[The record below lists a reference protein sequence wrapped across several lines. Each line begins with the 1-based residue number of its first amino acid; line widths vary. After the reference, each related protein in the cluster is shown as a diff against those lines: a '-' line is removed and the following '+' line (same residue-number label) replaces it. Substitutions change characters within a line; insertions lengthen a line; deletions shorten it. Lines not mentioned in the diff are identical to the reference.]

1 MSKLLKFSPLLLA
14 LVALFALNAQTVAD
28 QPANDEAPPIT
39 LAEVN
44 LGTHVNGPEVTAE
57 ALAGKVVV
65 FKYWGDRCGPC
76 LRAIPHT
83 NEVQAQ
89 YGRDKLIIIANQVW
103 TQDVDAAKAA
113 WQKAGGKD
121 EVTVVNHGSLVGA
134 QVRGVPHAFVF
145 NADGSLAW
153 RGHPASPQFDE
164 AVATAVAALGDSQ
177 N

>member
-1 MSKLLKFSPLLLA
+1 MSNLLKFSPLLLA
-14 LVALFALNAQTVAD
+14 IAAIFALNATTVAD
-28 QPANDEAPPIT
+28 QPVNEEEIT

-44 LGTHVNGPEVTAE
+44 LGTHVHGPEVDAD
-57 ALAGKVVV
+57 ALSGKVVV
-65 FKYWGDRCGPC
+65 FKYWGDRCPPC

-83 NEVQAQ
+83 NEVQAE

-121 EVTVVNHGSLVGA
+121 EITVVNHGALKGA

-145 NADGSLAW
+145 NADGTLAW

-164 AVATAVAALGDSQ
+164 AIKTAVEANAAPQ